1 MLTVTI
7 FLPLACGLAL
17 LALPASRPGLVRGAG
32 LASAAATLACAA
44 VLWGGYQRDGVRWQW
59 QQHLEW
65 VPSIGASY
73 DVAVDG
79 LSLALI
85 LLAALLLTLVMLYV
99 LRQRERPKLHAFLFL
114 VMASGLIGV
123 FASRDLLLFYLF
135 FEVALVP
142 MYFIIGIWGHAE
154 RRYAAMKFFLYTRAG
169 SLAMLLSFLALYLAM
184 QPHTFS
190 LDAIIEA
197 QPFAGGGSL
206 AGLVMLGML
215 AGFGVKLPIVP
226 LHNWLPDAH
235 VQAPTEGSV
244 MLAGIQLKLGAYGL
258 MAVLLP
264 ALPGT
269 VARYGWALLA
279 LGIITLIYGALAAL
293 AQSDFKR
300 LVAYTSINHMGYV
313 LIGVAVGALA
323 SDRGTRA
330 LALNGAALQALS
342 HGLLTGGMFFL
353 AGILGERAGTREI
366 GRFGGLLGRVP
377 LYSGMLGVLA
387 FASLGLPGFSGFV
400 AEFQVIGA
408 TLSSSLVAAALVVL
422 GLLVT
427 TGLYLRILTTMVMGE
442 AQAPRG
448 FSDLDAREIASILP
462 LALLSAAIGVA
473 PALVMP
479 LVR

>member
-1 MLTVTI
+1 MLSVTI
-7 FLPLACGLAL
+7 FLPLACGFAL
-17 LALPASRPGLVRGAG
+17 LALPAARPALVRAAALGA
-32 LASAAATLACAA
+32 AAATLACAA
-44 VLWGGYQRDGVRWQW
+44 VLWGGYQRDGAGLQW
-59 QQHLEW
+59 RQHLEW

-79 LSLALI
+79 LSLSLI
-85 LLAALLLTLVMLYV
+85 VLAALLLAVVMLYV
-99 LRQRERPKLHAFLFL
+99 LPQRERAKLHAFLFL

-142 MYFIIGIWGHAE
+142 LYFIIGIWGEAE
-154 RRYAAMKFFLYTRAG
+154 RRYAATKFFLYTRAG
-169 SLAMLLSFLALYLAM
+169 SLAMLLAFLGLYLAM

-197 QPFAGGGSL
+197 QPLAGGGTL
-206 AGLVMLGML
+206 AGLVLLGML

-264 ALPGT
+264 TLPDT
-269 VARYGWALLA
+269 VARYGWPLLA
-279 LGIITLIYGALAAL
+279 LGVFTLVYGALAAL
-293 AQSDFKR
+293 AQGDFKR

-313 LIGVAVGALA
+313 LIGVAIAALA
-323 SDRGTRA
+323 SDPGTRA

-377 LYSGMLGVLA
+377 IYSGMLGVLA

-408 TLSSSLVAAALVVL
+408 ALSLSVPAAALIVL

-427 TGLYLRILTTMVMGE
+427 TGLYLRIVTTMIMGE
-442 AQAPRG
+442 ARAPEVFR
-448 FSDLDAREIASILP
+448 DLDAREIASLLP
-462 LALLSAAIGVA
+462 LAVLSAAIGVA